1 MFEGKMPKRL
11 PKGLEQAIRDAQ
23 RIDGGQITNMTFYRF
38 FRGAQWHVTIADSIG
53 IRAIDCHLYIDAN
66 KKIVEVV
73 CQCAREWS
81 LVKRTIMDASPE
93 WGWRIARGMLE
104 KFEKRIETRVKRLL
118 IKEGMGTKTEQSVE
132 GTAKKLME
140 EINAEIH
147 TKTWE
152 EFYKTGHLRRA
163 IFMKAQEEYIR
174 ECERKQNK

>member
-1 MFEGKMPKRL
+1 
-11 PKGLEQAIRDAQ
+11 
-23 RIDGGQITNMTFYRF
+23 
-38 FRGAQWHVTIADSIG
+38 
-53 IRAIDCHLYIDAN
+53 
-66 KKIVEVV
+66 
-73 CQCAREWS
+73 
-81 LVKRTIMDASPE
+81 
-93 WGWRIARGMLE
+93 
-104 KFEKRIETRVKRLL
+104 
-118 IKEGMGTKTEQSVE
+118 MGTKTEQSVE